1 VNIRSQEA
9 VVDAQFGPR
18 ASSYAT
24 SSVHSS
30 GEDLE
35 TLKHLVGDRPDAI
48 ALDLG
53 CGGGHAAYVL
63 APRVARVIAYDLSQ
77 AMVDVTRTE
86 ARRRGLDNLEVRQ
99 GVAEKL
105 PFDDASF
112 DIVVSR
118 YSVHHWH
125 DAEAGLR
132 EARRVLKP
140 GGWAVFMDVVTPG
153 LPLLDTWLQSLE
165 LLRDP
170 SHVRNYT
177 LAEWQG
183 MAAAAGFRPAMTRC
197 HRIRLEF
204 QPWIER
210 MNTPAPQV
218 AAIRALQSIAPEDVT
233 RYFEVEGDGSF
244 SVDSMLMQVQ
254 G

>member
-1 VNIRSQEA
+1 MRTQEA

-35 TLKHLVGDRPDAI
+35 VLKQIIGERPGAV

-77 AMVDVTRTE
+77 AMIDVTRRE
-86 ARRRGLDNLEVRQ
+86 ARRRGLDNLDVHQ
-99 GVAEKL
+99 GVAERL
-105 PFDDASF
+105 PFDDATF
-112 DIVVSR
+112 DIIVSR

-125 DAEAGLR
+125 HAEAGLH
-132 EARRVLKP
+132 EARRVLKA
-140 GGWAVFMDVVTPG
+140 GGLAVFMDIATPG
-153 LPLLDTWLQSLE
+153 SPLLDTWLQSIE

-170 SHVRNYT
+170 SHVRNYSV
-177 LAEWQG
+177 AEWQR
-183 MAAAAGFRPAMTRC
+183 MQAAAGFRHIMTRC
-197 HRIRLEF
+197 HRVRLEF

-218 AAIRALQSIAPEDVT
+218 TAIRALQSVAPEDVL
-233 RYFEVEGDGSF
+233 RYFEVEGDGTF
-244 SVDSMLMQVQ
+244 SVDSMLMQME

>member
-1 VNIRSQEA
+1 
-9 VVDAQFGPR
+9 
-18 ASSYAT
+18 
-24 SSVHSS
+24 
-30 GEDLE
+30 
-35 TLKHLVGDRPDAI
+35 
-48 ALDLG
+48 
-53 CGGGHAAYVL
+53 
-63 APRVARVIAYDLSQ
+63 VARVIAYDLSQ
-77 AMVDVTRTE
+77 AMIDVTRTE
-86 ARRRGLDNLEVRQ
+86 ARRRGLDNVEVQR

-112 DIVVSR
+112 DVVVSR

-132 EARRVLKP
+132 EARRVLKV
-140 GGWAVFMDVVTPG
+140 GGLAVFMDVATPG

-170 SHVRNYT
+170 SHVRNYSA
-177 LAEWQG
+177 AEWQR
-183 MAAAAGFRPAMTRC
+183 MVAAAGFRATMIRC

-218 AAIRALQSIAPEDVT
+218 NAIRALQSIAPEDVT